1 MSNLLSPLPP
11 FAVCS
16 RGSKQY
22 NRQRPRSST
31 TPGVHFDLH
40 GPESLEEGRV
50 RVERKVKPK
59 RRSYS
64 AVSARSVDTHQLL
77 KLLSVSRHTGL
88 VPQKAISLENCVEA
102 ALSTPSKEEHSSSD
116 RGRSL
121 LPPVIQDNGVGMKI
135 EVKGLRRMSE
145 DSPSPNSPRRLSEPQ
160 ESPEASTKLP
170 PITAPP
176 SATKQ
181 ESSKPDT
188 QNQECSAN
196 SATLSSNDTQPS
208 VTTPN
213 TGTTKKVHAANTSKG
228 PRKVTI
234 VSIGEAEVVD
244 ERQKGSKSHK
254 PKRHSS
260 SSQTGRLSLGWSP
273 TRPIEPLK
281 GNSLPVPHSDTRTW
295 TYSTSK
301 SSARPKNE
309 GEGGG
314 QCGAEGSEMERVL
327 SPNNMLSVDVS
338 EFLSDD
344 VF

>member
-1 MSNLLSPLPP
+1 M
-11 FAVCS
+11 
-16 RGSKQY
+16 
-22 NRQRPRSST
+22 
-31 TPGVHFDLH
+31 
-40 GPESLEEGRV
+40 

-102 ALSTPSKEEHSSSD
+102 ALSTPSKEEHSSSE

-145 DSPSPNSPRRLSEPQ
+145 DSPSPNSPRQLTVPQ
-160 ESPEASTKLP
+160 ESPETSTKLP

-181 ESSKPDT
+181 ESSSSKPDT

-295 TYSTSK
+295 NYSTNK

>member
-1 MSNLLSPLPP
+1 M
-11 FAVCS
+11 
-16 RGSKQY
+16 
-22 NRQRPRSST
+22 
-31 TPGVHFDLH
+31 
-40 GPESLEEGRV
+40 

-102 ALSTPSKEEHSSSD
+102 ALSTPSKEEHSSSE

-145 DSPSPNSPRRLSEPQ
+145 DSPSPNSPRQLAEPQ

-196 SATLSSNDTQPS
+196 SATPSSNDTQPS

-273 TRPIEPLK
+273 TRPIESLK

-295 TYSTSK
+295 NYSTSK

>member
-1 MSNLLSPLPP
+1 M
-11 FAVCS
+11 
-16 RGSKQY
+16 
-22 NRQRPRSST
+22 
-31 TPGVHFDLH
+31 HFDLN
-40 GPESLEEGRV
+40 GPESPEEGRV

-116 RGRSL
+116 RGRYL

-145 DSPSPNSPRRLSEPQ
+145 DSPSPNSPRQLFEPQ

-181 ESSKPDT
+181 ESPSSSKPDT
-188 QNQECSAN
+188 QNHECSAN
-196 SATLSSNDTQPS
+196 SATPSSNNTQPS
-208 VTTPN
+208 VTE
-213 TGTTKKVHAANTSKG
+213 TTTKVHAANTSKG
-228 PRKVTI
+228 ARKVTI

-281 GNSLPVPHSDTRTW
+281 GNSLPVPHSDARTW
-295 TYSTSK
+295 NYSTSK

-314 QCGAEGSEMERVL
+314 QCGAEGSETERVL

>member
-1 MSNLLSPLPP
+1 M
-11 FAVCS
+11 
-16 RGSKQY
+16 
-22 NRQRPRSST
+22 
-31 TPGVHFDLH
+31 
-40 GPESLEEGRV
+40 

-102 ALSTPSKEEHSSSD
+102 ALSTPSKEEHSSSE

-145 DSPSPNSPRRLSEPQ
+145 DSPSPNSPRQLAEPQ

-196 SATLSSNDTQPS
+196 SATPSSNDTQPS

-295 TYSTSK
+295 NYSTSK

-314 QCGAEGSEMERVL
+314 QCGAEGNEMERVL

>member
-1 MSNLLSPLPP
+1 M
-11 FAVCS
+11 
-16 RGSKQY
+16 
-22 NRQRPRSST
+22 
-31 TPGVHFDLH
+31 
-40 GPESLEEGRV
+40 

-77 KLLSVSRHTGL
+77 KLLSVSSHTGL

-145 DSPSPNSPRRLSEPQ
+145 DSPSPNSPRQLSEPQ

-181 ESSKPDT
+181 ESSSSKPDT

-196 SATLSSNDTQPS
+196 SATLSSNDTQSS

-273 TRPIEPLK
+273 TKPIEPLK

>member
-1 MSNLLSPLPP
+1 M
-11 FAVCS
+11 
-16 RGSKQY
+16 
-22 NRQRPRSST
+22 
-31 TPGVHFDLH
+31 
-40 GPESLEEGRV
+40 

-77 KLLSVSRHTGL
+77 KLLSISRHTGL

-145 DSPSPNSPRRLSEPQ
+145 DSPSPNSPRQLAEPQ

-196 SATLSSNDTQPS
+196 SATPSSNDTQPS

-295 TYSTSK
+295 NYSTSK

>member
-1 MSNLLSPLPP
+1 M
-11 FAVCS
+11 
-16 RGSKQY
+16 
-22 NRQRPRSST
+22 
-31 TPGVHFDLH
+31 
-40 GPESLEEGRV
+40 

-102 ALSTPSKEEHSSSD
+102 ALSTPSKEEHSSSE

-145 DSPSPNSPRRLSEPQ
+145 DSPSPNSPRQLAEPQ

-196 SATLSSNDTQPS
+196 SATPSSNDTQPS

-295 TYSTSK
+295 NYSTSK

>member
-1 MSNLLSPLPP
+1 M
-11 FAVCS
+11 
-16 RGSKQY
+16 
-22 NRQRPRSST
+22 
-31 TPGVHFDLH
+31 
-40 GPESLEEGRV
+40 

-102 ALSTPSKEEHSSSD
+102 ALSTPSKEEHSSSE

-145 DSPSPNSPRRLSEPQ
+145 DSPSPNSPRQLAEPQ

-196 SATLSSNDTQPS
+196 SATPSSNNTQPS

-295 TYSTSK
+295 NYSTSK